1 MMIISTIQKFSLFL
15 LSFCRLSLTHKLATI
30 LSAIFLS
37 KKSKKYSVS
46 YKNLKACYPEQ
57 PQDWI
62 EEKAKKSLIE
72 YAKAMIEAPF
82 VYRQAEKNLDKL
94 IENVHS
100 ENLIKEAIEENKG
113 VIFMTPHHG
122 SWEMSGLYAASKIK
136 TFTMYKPLRNKIL
149 DDFVFKG
156 RETKGSSLV
165 ETDNSGVKKLL
176 KALRENYGVGIL
188 PDHTPKINQGVMSTF
203 FGVPVNTTTLIYKLS
218 RKNKIPIIYLFAER
232 LNSGKGFDIHVGRVE
247 EEFYKLDEK
256 EAADFLNH
264 IIEIL
269 VNKNVYQYLWSYERF
284 RNRSEVNESIYN

>member
-15 LSFCRLSLTHKLATI
+15 LSFCRLSLTHKFATV
-30 LSAIFLS
+30 LSAIIFS
-37 KKSKKYSVS
+37 KKSKKYLVS
-46 YKNLKACYPEQ
+46 CKNLKACYPEKS
-57 PQDWI
+57 QDWI

-72 YAKAMIEAPF
+72 YSKAMIESPF
-82 VYRQAEKNLDKL
+82 VYRQAEKNLYEL
-94 IENVHS
+94 IKNVYS
-100 ENLIKEAIEENKG
+100 ENLIEEAIEENKG
-113 VIFMTPHHG
+113 IIFMTPHHG

-149 DDFVFKG
+149 DDFVYKG
-156 RETKGSSLV
+156 RKTKGSSLV
-165 ETDNSGVKKLL
+165 ETDNFGVKKLL
-176 KALRENYGVGIL
+176 KALREKYGIGIL

-232 LNSGKGFDIHVGRVE
+232 LESGKGFDIHVGRVE

-256 EAADFLNH
+256 EAADFLNS
-264 IIEIL
+264 IIESL
-269 VNKNVYQYLWSYERF
+269 VSKNVFQYLWSYERF